1 MAKIDRPA
9 RRELHSRAW
18 PGAPGAARPKFAPRR
33 RPRSAYVSARGARV
47 ILELLRRRGGRKQSF
62 FTARASLPAFACVV
76 SGQSSAPRRS
86 GGGQC
91 ACGGF
96 WTVRPRP
103 RPARAIFF
111 AVASKLLTRTRSDR
125 VAITSLAPTG
135 FILDRLQ
142 LQADLLSGAKQRVG
156 RLPGHVRAPD
166 FVRRWP
172 VTRPRNAESCARAI
186 ALDDCALDPRRLQFE
201 HDCCVRART
210 NIEM

>member
-62 FTARASLPAFACVV
+62 FTARASLPAFARVV

-96 WTVRPRP
+96 RTVRPRP

-125 VAITSLAPTG
+125 VAITDASSRRGATTRPSYSTPSP
-135 FILDRLQ
+135 
-142 LQADLLSGAKQRVG
+142 SGA
-156 RLPGHVRAPD
+156 
-166 FVRRWP
+166 
-172 VTRPRNAESCARAI
+172 RPRRTTSKPTNLAAKTVYRPNQRPPQSLCDACCCARA
-186 ALDDCALDPRRLQFE
+186 P
-201 HDCCVRART
+201 RARRG
-210 NIEM
+210 NPPSPRGARGWLR